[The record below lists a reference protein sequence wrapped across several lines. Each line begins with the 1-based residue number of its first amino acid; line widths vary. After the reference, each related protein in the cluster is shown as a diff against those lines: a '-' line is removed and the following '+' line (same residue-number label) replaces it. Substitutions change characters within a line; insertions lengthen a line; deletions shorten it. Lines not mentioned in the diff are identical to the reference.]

1 VGAELLRRCL
11 RIVKKRGMQSVFGTA
26 LNENRQMLK
35 LARKIGF
42 QISQTSGGNEYDM
55 TLDLKNAEI

>member
-1 VGAELLRRCL
+1 
-11 RIVKKRGMQSVFGTA
+11 MQSVWGTA
-26 LNENRQMLK
+26 LTENKQMLK

-42 QISQTSGGNEYDM
+42 QISQSSEGNEYDM